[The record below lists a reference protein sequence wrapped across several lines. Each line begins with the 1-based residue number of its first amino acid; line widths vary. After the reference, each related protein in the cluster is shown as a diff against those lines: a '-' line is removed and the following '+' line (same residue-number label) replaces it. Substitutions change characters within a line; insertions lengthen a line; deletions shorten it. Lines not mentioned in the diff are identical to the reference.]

1 MTELISEKTL
11 KQKKIRHAE
20 YYNLTDTFDKLYAQS
35 EQGKV
40 FNKLYD
46 IIVSDENI
54 MLAYR
59 NIKRNKGKA
68 KLPYKRGI
76 KLPNVI

>member
-11 KQKKIRHAE
+11 KQKKIRHSE
-20 YYNLTDTFDKLYAQS
+20 YYNLTDTLDKLYAKS
-35 EQGKV
+35 EQGQV

-59 NIKRNKGKA
+59 NIKRNNQKIGGD
-68 KLPYKRGI
+68 R
-76 KLPNVI
+76 